1 MFEEIDRPATLYLAL
16 LLHDAGKGIETDR
29 HEREGE
35 RVAEHVADR
44 MGVDEAATD
53 SLRLIIRHHLLM
65 VQVAQRRDLEDPQVV
80 RQFAETLE
88 TEENLNML
96 MLHTLADSL
105 GTADNLWNGFKDI
118 TQWTLYWKS
127 YAFYRQDPEAARA
140 EEEYRDEIEAETRKL
155 TAGRLPDE
163 EIEAH
168 FYNLPPRYFRTVPAD
183 EIGEDIELVHDFFK
197 QQVLYEDRMLDPAV
211 IWKRDRIEAAP
222 MSVFALGIGR
232 VCSVG

>member
-1 MFEEIDRPATLYLAL
+1 MDEHTLVCIEKLDGLWEGRWEGYKKYREVFEEIDRPATLYLAL

-127 YAFYRQDPEAARA
+127 HAFYRQDPEAARA
-140 EEEYRDEIEAETRKL
+140 EEI
-155 TAGRLPDE
+155 
-163 EIEAH
+163 
-168 FYNLPPRYFRTVPAD
+168 PR
-183 EIGEDIELVHDFFK
+183 
-197 QQVLYEDRMLDPAV
+197 
-211 IWKRDRIEAAP
+211 
-222 MSVFALGIGR
+222 
-232 VCSVG
+232 